1 MKAKIHLT
9 ENCYG
14 KKMVIIELMQVAK
27 KFFSIEKSYRMIVCK
42 CNIVVVFLNRL
53 CLVVVEI
60 FYNTSPGLISFYTIS
75 TEGTAVLN

>member
-1 MKAKIHLT
+1 
-9 ENCYG
+9 
-14 KKMVIIELMQVAK
+14 MVRKWSSLNLCKWRAK

-75 TEGTAVLN
+75 TESTAVLNQQLI